1 MIAHIQGFLHFKSP
15 EYLVIDVDGIGYQ
28 VHVPLSTFY
37 DLPQVGSTVSLHIHT
52 HVREDALQLYGFRS
66 PEEKVIFVRLISIS
80 GIGPRLAVNI
90 LSGISPAELVE
101 SLSQNNL
108 ARLISIPGVGR
119 KTAERIMVELRDKV
133 SSLVP
138 SHDVTVPVKTAADEA
153 VIEDALSALLNLGYK
168 KGVAQRAVE
177 NARQRLEGE
186 ITLILD
192 TQEVDLKKGD
202 IVVQRG
208 TNHAWSNR
216 SDKPC
221 VMVFSQHDAT

>member
-52 HVREDALQLYGFRS
+52 HVREDALQLYGFQS
-66 PEEKVIFVRLISIS
+66 PEEKALFVRLISIS

-90 LSGISPAELVE
+90 LSGISPVELVD

-119 KTAERIMVELRDKV
+119 KTAERIMVEMRDKV
-133 SSLVP
+133 STLLP
-138 SHDVTVPVKTAADEA
+138 GHDIAVPVKTAADEA
-153 VIEDALSALLNLGYK
+153 MVEDALSALLNLGYK

-177 NARQRLEGE
+177 NARKRMEGK
-186 ITLILD
+186 ITLESL
-192 TQEVDLKKGD
+192 LKESLR
-202 IVVQRG
+202 QL
-208 TNHAWSNR
+208 A
-216 SDKPC
+216 
-221 VMVFSQHDAT
+221 

>member
-168 KGVAQRAVE
+168 KGVAQRAIE

-186 ITLILD
+186 ITLESL
-192 TQEVDLKKGD
+192 LKESL
-202 IVVQRG
+202 R
-208 TNHAWSNR
+208 A
-216 SDKPC
+216 
-221 VMVFSQHDAT
+221 

>member
-15 EYLVIDVDGIGYQ
+15 EYLVVDVDGIGYQ

-52 HVREDALQLYGFRS
+52 HVREDALQLYGFQS
-66 PEEKVIFVRLISIS
+66 PEEKILFVRLISIS

-101 SLSQNNL
+101 SISQNNL

-133 SSLVP
+133 SSLLP
-138 SHDVTVPVKTAADEA
+138 GHDVTVPVKAAANEA
-153 VIEDALSALLNLGYK
+153 MIEDALSALLNLGYK
-168 KGVAQRAVE
+168 KGVAQRAIE
-177 NARQRLEGE
+177 NARHRLEGE
-186 ITLILD
+186 ITIESL
-192 TQEVDLKKGD
+192 LKEAL
-202 IVVQRG
+202 R
-208 TNHAWSNR
+208 AL
-216 SDKPC
+216 
-221 VMVFSQHDAT
+221 A

>member
-15 EYLVIDVDGIGYQ
+15 EYLVVDVDGIGYQ

-37 DLPQVGSTVSLHIHT
+37 DLPQVGSTMSLHIHT
-52 HVREDALQLYGFRS
+52 HVREDALQLYGFQS
-66 PEEKVIFVRLISIS
+66 PEEKILFVRLISIS

-101 SLSQNNL
+101 SISQNNL

-133 SSLVP
+133 SSLLP
-138 SHDVTVPVKTAADEA
+138 GYDVTVPVKAAADEA

-186 ITLILD
+186 ITIESL
-192 TQEVDLKKGD
+192 LKEAL
-202 IVVQRG
+202 R
-208 TNHAWSNR
+208 AL
-216 SDKPC
+216 
-221 VMVFSQHDAT
+221 A

>member
-1 MIAHIQGFLHFKSP
+1 MIAHIQGRLHFKSP

-28 VHVPLSTFY
+28 VQVPLSTFY

-52 HVREDALQLYGFRS
+52 HVREDALQLYGFQS
-66 PEEKVIFVRLISIS
+66 PEEKILFVRLISIS

-133 SSLVP
+133 SSLLP
-138 SHDVTVPVKTAADEA
+138 GHDVTVAVKAATDEA
-153 VIEDALSALLNLGYK
+153 MIEDALSALLNLGYK
-168 KGVAQRAVE
+168 KGVAQRAIE

-186 ITLILD
+186 ITLESL
-192 TQEVDLKKGD
+192 LKESL
-202 IVVQRG
+202 R
-208 TNHAWSNR
+208 AL
-216 SDKPC
+216 
-221 VMVFSQHDAT
+221 A

>member
-28 VHVPLSTFY
+28 VQVSLSTFY
-37 DLPQVGSTVSLHIHT
+37 DLPQLGSTVSLHIHT
-52 HVREDALQLYGFRS
+52 HVREDALQLYGFQS
-66 PEEKVIFVRLISIS
+66 PEEKILFVRLISIS

-90 LSGISPAELVE
+90 LSGISPAELVDC
-101 SLSQNNL
+101 LIQNNL
-108 ARLISIPGVGR
+108 ARLISVPGVGR

-168 KGVAQRAVE
+168 KGVAQRAIE
-177 NARQRLEGE
+177 NARKRLQGE
-186 ITLILD
+186 ITLESL
-192 TQEVDLKKGD
+192 LKE
-202 IVVQRG
+202 
-208 TNHAWSNR
+208 SLR
-216 SDKPC
+216 SL
-221 VMVFSQHDAT
+221 S

>member
-15 EYLVIDVDGIGYQ
+15 EHLVIDVDGIGYQ

-37 DLPQVGSTVSLHIHT
+37 NLPQVGSTVSLHIHT
-52 HVREDALQLYGFRS
+52 HVREDALQLYGFQS
-66 PEEKVIFVRLISIS
+66 PEEKALFVRLISIS

-119 KTAERIMVELRDKV
+119 KTAERIMLELRDKV
-133 SSLVP
+133 SSLAP
-138 SHDVTVPVKTAADEA
+138 GHDVTIPVKAAADEA
-153 VIEDALSALLNLGYK
+153 MIEDALSALLNLGYK
-168 KGVAQRAVE
+168 KGVAQRAIE

-186 ITLILD
+186 ITLESL
-192 TQEVDLKKGD
+192 LKESL
-202 IVVQRG
+202 R
-208 TNHAWSNR
+208 AL
-216 SDKPC
+216 
-221 VMVFSQHDAT
+221 A

>member
-37 DLPQVGSTVSLHIHT
+37 GLPQVGSTVSLHIHT
-52 HVREDALQLYGFRS
+52 HVREDALQLYGFQS
-66 PEEKVIFVRLISIS
+66 PEEKTLFIRLIGIS

-101 SLSQNNL
+101 SLGQNNL

-133 SSLVP
+133 GSLSP
-138 SHDVTVPVKTAADEA
+138 GHDVTATVKPAAHEA
-153 VIEDALSALLNLGYK
+153 MIEDALSALVNLGYK
-168 KGVAQRAVE
+168 KGVAQRAIE
-177 NARQRLEGE
+177 NARKRLEGE
-186 ITLILD
+186 ITLESL
-192 TQEVDLKKGD
+192 LKESL
-202 IVVQRG
+202 REL
-208 TNHAWSNR
+208 A
-216 SDKPC
+216 
-221 VMVFSQHDAT
+221 